1 MADINGDGGDNT
13 LEGPNGNS
21 DDTINGGGGNDTI
34 DGQGGDDTLNGDAG
48 DDTVSGGPGADTL
61 TGGDGED
68 TLIGEAGDDTLD
80 GGADDDTLYGGNENP
95 SENSPGDDTFVF
107 HFTLEEGQGTTTTF
121 SLAPPGANA
130 DWKAWENYNAR
141 LDWFFNHGGLEELIA
156 QGYDFGGTA
165 AQLHAQWSAYISA
178 LSVLT
183 AQIISGKK
191 ALNTNGNDTLIHDLA
206 DNLSLYSSLSAAS
219 DDGQTTTAAFWKFAA
234 ITGTYTEA
242 AATITSVD
250 GNDVIHGFGFNKDT
264 LQFDTDTDAQLT
276 QAEFLSLFSVTMI
289 DEDGDL
295 VLDDA
300 VISNGAGWSVTLLGV
315 VADGMTQGQLE
326 TAIYNVIDWV

>member
-1 MADINGDGGDNT
+1 MADTPTEGDDI
-13 LEGPNGNS
+13 LEGENGNVV
-21 DDTINGGGGNDTI
+21 DVIDGLGGNDTI
-34 DGQGGDDTLNGDAG
+34 DGKGGADELSGGDGDDTIN
-48 DDTVSGGPGADTL
+48 GGPGADTIS
-61 TGGDGED
+61 GGDGED
-68 TLIGEAGDDTLD
+68 TLIGEAGDDTID

-141 LDWFFNHGGLEELIA
+141 LWWFFEDGGLQALVD
-156 QGYDFGGTA
+156 QGYDFGDAVALQA
-165 AQLHAQWSAYISA
+165 AWDEYIST
-178 LSVLT
+178 LT
-183 AQIISGKK
+183 LAEVQVISGKK
-191 ALNTNGNDTLIHDLA
+191 ALNTNGNDTLIHDIQN
-206 DNLSLYSSLSAAS
+206 NLDLWEELSGAGSSN
-219 DDGQTTTAAFWKFAA
+219 QTTSAAFWKFDA

-276 QAEFLSLFSVTMI
+276 QAEFLSMFSVTMI